1 MTSEEAQHQHQI
13 KFLIDYYQKMISTE
27 NEHNRFRGCLYNK
40 ISMLKSDQRKFLQ
53 DNVPVKIGNEPVDM
67 HKWI

>member
-27 NEHNRFRGCLYNK
+27 NEQNRFRGCLFNK
-40 ISMLKSDQRKFLQ
+40 ISMLKAD
-53 DNVPVKIGNEPVDM
+53 
-67 HKWI
+67 